1 VPIDTSGVF
10 NRSGAPRSRRLAA
23 LLTQQNPLRS
33 LARRVLPPR
42 LSATVAWWIVGLNT
56 GSKPVLDARS
66 RDFLAERLAGDTAR
80 LGRILGRPLP
90 WPT

>member
-1 VPIDTSGVF
+1 MSVSID
-10 NRSGAPRSRRLAA
+10 RLLSLNGETVASSSLSLPDVAAA
-23 LLTQQNPLRS
+23 LHGG
-33 LARRVLPPR
+33 LPPR

-66 RDFLAERLAGDTAR
+66 RDFLAERLAGDAAH